1 MVNTDEHRRDFIA
14 DEIQK
19 RIIGP
24 GMTCDAFVCKDDA
37 SDEIL
42 DNRPNIVYTAGILFA
57 KKTKEDI
64 SGIMTDHLEGEEAD
78 EDSQEQENESQG
90 TEQNIDNN
98 NSRGLRKDASEN
110 VNDNDRADFEP
121 DHIGL
126 VTCLDNS
133 VNEVFVD
140 IKYGLYHHING
151 LEVENYV
158 KVRLGRCSLEQL
170 KKTFEYYDSCS
181 SVKNNL
187 KLFGCKCMADI
198 FSINEKNLTI
208 SPKKIFLR
216 TERGKSTP
224 IYLQATNFPRLLQ
237 NIAADVFIDLFR
249 EQGKAIE
256 LKHIEW
262 EALQSELKKFASIR
276 IVKNFMDSNG
286 ISDIESILDYNEQDK
301 KVRTK
306 KRKYNI
312 DNLNEFRYYLYVD
325 DPVYD
330 HLLPLLLQYNFFRR
344 EQIVLDT
351 IKLPTEIGT
360 YKPVSTG
367 AGHIELHW
375 KVIGRNGKK
384 YLKVQL
390 QNVYKEPL
398 GKDGK
403 PKKDRSIEANLYQ
416 TELKISS
423 SGIIPYTEPHR
434 SSIDDEEY
442 SVNEELYRDVL
453 MYGKGVNCGFD
464 WEGSNSDK
472 DQNMGHPTW
481 VRTNYA
487 PKQRAAAF
495 SAVTPDQSTNDACVV
510 YDLSIGSTVNK
521 QEIIA
526 MLKNIA
532 NNYEKWHNGQKIA
545 NNNVVLKGILDEQED
560 FYNRL
565 IDNID
570 YLDKNDRA
578 FKCFQIAN
586 TAMYIQMI
594 IARDPNFKKDRDH
607 SEYTSETTIYKDG
620 AWEFFSTR
628 HAEIKYRP
636 FQLAF
641 LLMNVKSTFE
651 NDDRYR
657 NDNVDLIWFPTGG
670 GKTEAYLALTA
681 LTIAE
686 RRTSGNEDVSGVSVI
701 MRYTLR
707 LLTAQQFERASFLI
721 CALEYLRKALLTKT
735 EYGISLG
742 GEPVTIGMWI
752 GSASTP
758 NRLNDLRN
766 GKFQDYYSSVYNG
779 TKPTSN
785 PFPISYCPWC
795 GCKLES
801 TFNPNLH
808 GYNRNGEL
816 HCINARNCSF
826 DKLPIM
832 YIDECIYKEPP
843 TLLFAT
849 VDKFAQLTNEERG
862 RMLGAG
868 TNRRRPDLIIQDEMH
883 LISGP
888 LGSLVGMF
896 ETMVEEI
903 CTFKDATGNVR
914 RPKIIAS
921 TATTRNTLSLIK
933 QLYARKVRT
942 FPVSGISYSDNYF
955 SHVLKTSESKRQY
968 MGLAPTG
975 HSASELEIRT
985 IAAEI
990 VGKEKMIST
999 YLLDNG
1005 VELCNIDSVHKTLTN
1020 NQSLIKDIDNYW
1032 SLVLYYT
1039 NLKSLGRTHSRIGQ
1053 EILANA
1059 ESMRKYLYEYP
1070 SLDFIISGFQN
1081 RTEEFT
1087 SRQDSAR
1094 IKSLL
1099 VEAESAPILQKPY
1112 GSKIFVNYN
1121 MDIVQATNMISVGID
1136 IARWNIIFMVG
1147 QPLTTAEYIQ
1157 SSSRV
1162 GRTTHGLVVNIYNSL
1177 RNRELSFY
1185 ENYVPYHQEFYKFVE
1200 PLMATTFTPVT
1211 LEKLIYN
1218 LYLCYMGAVKCK
1230 TRPSDVNSS
1239 DVNELK
1245 DLLTNRNNVITG
1257 NSTMASLIN
1266 KMIDKVDNDL
1276 KITERNNK
1284 TFVQLLSRAGGDTAL
1299 QAKVMNSLRDIESNT
1314 YIKYE

>member
-1 MVNTDEHRRDFIA
+1 
-14 DEIQK
+14 
-19 RIIGP
+19 
-24 GMTCDAFVCKDDA
+24 
-37 SDEIL
+37 
-42 DNRPNIVYTAGILFA
+42 
-57 KKTKEDI
+57 
-64 SGIMTDHLEGEEAD
+64 
-78 EDSQEQENESQG
+78 
-90 TEQNIDNN
+90 
-98 NSRGLRKDASEN
+98 
-110 VNDNDRADFEP
+110 
-121 DHIGL
+121 
-126 VTCLDNS
+126 
-133 VNEVFVD
+133 
-140 IKYGLYHHING
+140 
-151 LEVENYV
+151 
-158 KVRLGRCSLEQL
+158 
-170 KKTFEYYDSCS
+170 
-181 SVKNNL
+181 
-187 KLFGCKCMADI
+187 MADI
-198 FSINEKNLTI
+198 FSINEENLTI

-510 YDLSIGSTVNK
+510 YDLSIWSTVNK
-521 QEIIA
+521 QDIIA

-532 NNYEKWHNGQKIA
+532 NNYEKWHNGQKKA

-686 RRTSGNEDVSGVSVI
+686 RRTSWDEDVSGVSVI

-888 LGSLVGMF
+888 LGSLVGIF

-903 CTFKDATGNVR
+903 CTFKDANGNVR

-1005 VELCNIDSVHKTLTN
+1005 VELCNIDSVYKTLTN

-1087 SRQDSAR
+1087 SRQDSSR

>member
-78 EDSQEQENESQG
+78 EDSQEQENESQD

-198 FSINEKNLTI
+198 FSINEENLTI

-510 YDLSIGSTVNK
+510 YDLSIWSTVNK
-521 QEIIA
+521 QDIIA

-532 NNYEKWHNGQKIA
+532 NNYEKWHNGQKKA

-686 RRTSGNEDVSGVSVI
+686 RRTSWDEDVSGVSVI

-903 CTFKDATGNVR
+903 CTFKDANGNVR

-1005 VELCNIDSVHKTLTN
+1005 VELCNIDSVYKTLTN

-1087 SRQDSAR
+1087 SRQDSSR